1 VLGGVAGGLGR
12 QLGIDPI
19 IIRGAFIILGLVFA
33 TGVAIYALS
42 WLLLPRDDGTPN
54 ILSKALSDRKG
65 LTAALAFVPA
75 LVAIQVL
82 SDALKAGWLS
92 SIAWPIL
99 LSAAS
104 LILIWRNAPDDE
116 KALLNHVAGPIFGL
130 GFGGRPS
137 RVGVI
142 VRDLAGVAC
151 AIGGVVV
158 LIERNP
164 HGSVLRPLGGILLIV
179 TGFIL
184 VFGPWWLRIA
194 GDFVTERQAR
204 EFAEERA
211 DMAARLHDSVLQ
223 TLALI
228 QRRADDPQTV
238 RQLARAQERDL
249 RAWLFDGRKPAGADD
264 SDSTLAHAVQKV
276 VAEVEK
282 LHGVQVEAVTVGDCP
297 LDEDLE
303 ALLAA
308 AREAIVNAAKWSQ
321 AEVVSVFVEVEP
333 QMVSL
338 YVRDKGQGFD
348 PGGVPGDR
356 RGISDS
362 IRGRMERHG
371 GMGSVDSRPGEG
383 TEVSLQLPRPK
394 ERNGRAR
401 QRGSQEAPAAP

>member
-1 VLGGVAGGLGR
+1 VAGGLGR

-92 SIAWPIL
+92 SVAWPIL

-142 VRDLAGVAC
+142 VRDLAGVGC
-151 AIGGVVV
+151 AIAGVVV

-249 RAWLFDGRKPAGADD
+249 RAWLFDGGSLPAP
-264 SDSTLAHAVQKV
+264 TT
-276 VAEVEK
+276 
-282 LHGVQVEAVTVGDCP
+282 VTR
-297 LDEDLE
+297 
-303 ALLAA
+303 LLPMPYS
-308 AREAIVNAAKWSQ
+308 RS
-321 AEVVSVFVEVEP
+321 SVRLR
-333 QMVSL
+333 SCT
-338 YVRDKGQGFD
+338 
-348 PGGVPGDR
+348 
-356 RGISDS
+356 
-362 IRGRMERHG
+362 
-371 GMGSVDSRPGEG
+371 GSRWK
-383 TEVSLQLPRPK
+383 R
-394 ERNGRAR
+394 
-401 QRGSQEAPAAP
+401 